1 MGIRRLSH
9 RIGTHGNMWKISIIT
24 IKDRKFIFYGYE
36 YITDVNANDSVY
48 YPLCRNF
55 IKQYRLTI
63 GILFSILS
71 YIYTNLNTKMYSTES

>member
-36 YITDVNANDSVY
+36 YITDVNANDIVY

-55 IKQYRLTI
+55 KLELSAFY
-63 GILFSILS
+63 FSILS
-71 YIYTNLNTKMYSTES
+71 YIYTNLNTKMYSRGS